1 MSGLVAAKKVARS
14 AGGPRERRA
23 KAGDLPDKTGP
34 DKKEPVLAEPVL
46 AEPVLTGQ
54 AGDSA
59 PASSVPSALG
69 HRPVG
74 VSRPGPLTAPMAEA
88 GPLSQRSYAGPVSEA
103 ALKVLVDKARKGD
116 RCAFD
121 DLVRVTWAGTYTLAY
136 RLTGNEEDALDV
148 TQEAYLRALK
158 GLPRFRG
165 EARFSTWLYR
175 VTANCASNQ
184 VARSWRSRHDQLD
197 PDGMDEA
204 RVRDRRPEHDP
215 EAFASAGDERA
226 ILEQALLRLPWRL
239 RQVVVLRDVYD
250 LSHKAIAAELGTS
263 EAATKVRLQRAR
275 KRLREDLGR
284 RLKGP
289 EAPSRRWRRGHVD
302 ALGASGGARPDGTNF
317 AAGAVAD
324 MDDDGVAS

>member
-1 MSGLVAAKKVARS
+1 MSGLAAAKVAGKKVARS
-14 AGGPRERRA
+14 AGGSRVRRA
-23 KAGDLPDKTGP
+23 RAGVTPAANPQTDAAAQSASAQWSSTRR
-34 DKKEPVLAEPVL
+34 
-46 AEPVLTGQ
+46 
-54 AGDSA
+54 SA
-59 PASSVPSALG
+59 PASLSGLVPQAASVAQT
-69 HRPVG
+69 RQ
-74 VSRPGPLTAPMAEA
+74 SR
-88 GPLSQRSYAGPVSEA
+88 PVSEA
-103 ALKVLVDKARKGD
+103 ALKALVDRARKGD
-116 RCAFD
+116 RLAFD
-121 DLVRVTWAGTYTLAY
+121 ELVRVTWAGTYTLAY

-148 TQEAYLRALK
+148 TQEAYLRALR

-226 ILEQALLRLPWRL
+226 LLEQALLRLPWRL

-289 EAPSRRWRRGHVD
+289 EAPNRRWRRGH
-302 ALGASGGARPDGTNF
+302 AEAKGRPGGATPDGTNF
-317 AAGAVAD
+317 AAEAVAD
-324 MDDDGVAS
+324 MDDDAVAS

>member
-14 AGGPRERRA
+14 GGGSRARRPSSDGFPVQTGRPEGRERSA
-23 KAGDLPDKTGP
+23 TVAGS
-34 DKKEPVLAEPVL
+34 
-46 AEPVLTGQ
+46 
-54 AGDSA
+54 SA
-59 PASSVPSALG
+59 QLSSAQLSGAQSPSAQLS
-69 HRPVG
+69 G
-74 VSRPGPLTAPMAEA
+74 VSRPASLTAPPAEA
-88 GPLSQRSYAGPVSEA
+88 GSVSQRPQPGSAPEA
-103 ALKVLVDKARKGD
+103 ALKLLVERARKGD
-116 RCAFD
+116 RWAFD
-121 DLVRVTWAGTYTLAY
+121 ELVRVTWAGTYTLAY

-148 TQEAYLRALK
+148 TQEAYLRALR

-226 ILEQALLRLPWRL
+226 LLEQALLRLPWRL

-275 KRLREDLGR
+275 KRLREDLGL

-289 EAPSRRWRRGHVD
+289 EAPSRRWRRGHAEAKD
-302 ALGASGGARPDGTNF
+302 RSSEASSDGTNVVT
-317 AAGAVAD
+317 GAVAD
-324 MDDDGVAS
+324 MDDDAVAS